1 MAPGSLKSNWKDRA
15 SPLTLL
21 SSISLSVEDEKGKNY
36 GPHNPRLFS
45 NGAQEY
51 FDRYGGDITHLA
63 KIASKN
69 HKHSVN
75 NPYSQFRDGRDE
87 EQVLNATKITNQ
99 LTKYMCSPT
108 SDGAACAII
117 ASKDF
122 VYTHNLE
129 N

>member
-63 KIASKN
+63 KIGECGRTRFAQVIVISMN
-69 HKHSVN
+69 HSIQE
-75 NPYSQFRDGRDE
+75 SQA
-87 EQVLNATKITNQ
+87 L
-99 LTKYMCSPT
+99 S
-108 SDGAACAII
+108 
-117 ASKDF
+117 
-122 VYTHNLE
+122 
-129 N
+129 